1 MPLYTVTI
9 SFEDRTVAIEQVE
22 AESPEIALN
31 SACQQAEALHEHDGD
46 AIEDML
52 QNYVQSFQVA
62 QLRGV
67 WICWPAPHD
76 QNDATADIFGGIIV
90 QTDQHAP
97 VREQPRESI

>member
-9 SFEDRTVAIEQVE
+9 SFEDRTFATEQVE
-22 AESPEIALN
+22 AESPETALK
-31 SACQQAEALHEHDGD
+31 SACQQAEALHEHDAK

-52 QNYVQSFQVA
+52 QNHVRSFQVA

-67 WICWPAPHD
+67 WIWWPAPHD
-76 QNDATADIFGGIIV
+76 QNEATADIFGGIIV

-97 VREQPRESI
+97 VREQRRESL